1 MPHSIFFWGDQH
13 QSHSI
18 GISEVF
24 TKRDG
29 ISGVPMA
36 GVDELHGYPGGFGA
50 CIASKSYRGGDVGGC
65 DLGRRPWIA
74 GHGMPWMK
82 MEESTMFCCRIH
94 KMCHEI

>member
-1 MPHSIFFWGDQH
+1 MGVGLCPIPYFWGD

-50 CIASKSYRGGDVGGC
+50 CIASKSYRGGDVGAATWAG
-65 DLGRRPWIA
+65 
-74 GHGMPWMK
+74 GHGLPWHAMD
-82 MEESTMFCCRIH
+82 ENGGINDVLLQGT
-94 KMCHEI
+94 

>member
-1 MPHSIFFWGDQH
+1 MGVGLCPIPYFLGGININLSD
-13 QSHSI
+13 SI
-18 GISEVF
+18 GISGVF

-65 DLGRRPWIA
+65 DGGRPWIA
-74 GHGMPWMK
+74 MACHG
-82 MEESTMFCCRIH
+82 
-94 KMCHEI
+94 